1 MHIYPHEYKFVL
13 GRSIT
18 DSGFILFHRKMNY
31 YNIFQSLLFFL
42 FICSVCFSV
51 EMMEEQSPQRLV
63 NCYLLL
69 LCQPQCEEEIP
80 GLSAVPNNVGK
91 GQEMGLADHS
101 A

>member
-1 MHIYPHEYKFVL
+1 
-13 GRSIT
+13 
-18 DSGFILFHRKMNY
+18 
-31 YNIFQSLLFFL
+31 
-42 FICSVCFSV
+42 
-51 EMMEEQSPQRLV
+51 MMEEQSPQRLV